1 MKRAASLL
9 LAVFMAAPPI
19 DVVSAPELGTIKG
32 AVTVSSRPIRGV
44 SLAFVDLASGNI
56 YRATSEE
63 TGSFQ
68 ARVPAGRY
76 VLTTENG
83 AGLAVGR
90 APSMIAV
97 SAGQVATADVD
108 LAPIPG
114 ATMVS
119 ASGQE
124 SQAPAGGQLPS
135 LPGTPATS
143 TEIHHDPIGC
153 FVAGQF
159 PLIDAGIEPAGS
171 VARARVYFKA
181 AGSENWYYVEMTPAE
196 AGFIGKLP
204 RPKLEASPIT
214 YYVQAT
220 TTEFGENRTPENDA
234 IVVLEAKDCPGDKK
248 VAGIGPPGEVTVFS
262 AATGAAIAPIGFAA
276 GGLALT
282 AGTLALIL
290 GGAAAVGLTTAVVVN
305 DTTTTTSTTTTTTT
319 TTPAPP
325 TTTTTT
331 TTLPPPAPKP
341 TVCPGCPP
349 LPAICTIIC

>member
-1 MKRAASLL
+1 MKRTACAL
-9 LAVFMAAPPI
+9 LAVFMASPPI

-32 AVTVSSRPIRGV
+32 AVTVSSRPISGV

-63 TGSFQ
+63 TGAFQ

-97 SAGQVATADVD
+97 SAGQVAMADVD

-114 ATMVS
+114 ATV
-119 ASGQE
+119 ASNTAQDP
-124 SQAPAGGQLPS
+124 AAAGGQLPS
-135 LPGTPATS
+135 LPSAPATS
-143 TEIHHDPIGC
+143 TEIIHDPIGC
-153 FVAGQF
+153 LVAGQF
-159 PLIDAGIEPAGS
+159 PLIDANINPAAS

-181 AGSENWYYVEMTPAE
+181 AGSDDWYYVEMTPAE
-196 AGFIGKLP
+196 AGFVGKLP
-204 RPKLEASPIT
+204 RPKIEASPIT

-220 TTEFGENRTPENDA
+220 TTEFGENKTPEIEA
-234 IVVLEAKDCPGDKK
+234 IVVAEAKDCPGDKK

-262 AATGAAIAPIGFAA
+262 AATGSAIAPVGFAA

-282 AGTLALIL
+282 AGTLALVL
-290 GGAAAVGLTTAVVVN
+290 GGAAAIGIGTAVVVN
-305 DTTTTTSTTTTTTT
+305 DTTSTTSSTSTTTTV
-319 TTPAPP
+319 TTPTP
-325 TTTTTT
+325 TTSTTTT
-331 TTLPPPAPKP
+331 TTLPPPASPKP
-341 TVCPGCPP
+341 CPGCPP
-349 LPAICTIIC
+349 LPAVCTIVC

>member
-9 LAVFMAAPPI
+9 LALFMAAPPM

-63 TGSFQ
+63 TGAFQ

-97 SAGQVATADVD
+97 TAGQIATADVD

-114 ATMVS
+114 ATMAG
-119 ASGQE
+119 ASSQE
-124 SQAPAGGQLPS
+124 PPAPAGGQLPP
-135 LPGTPATS
+135 LPDTPATS
-143 TEIHHDPIGC
+143 TEIVHDPIGC
-153 FVAGQF
+153 LVAGQF
-159 PLIDAGIEPAGS
+159 PLVDAQINPAAS

-181 AGSENWYYVEMTPAE
+181 AGSEDWYYVEMTPAE
-196 AGFIGKLP
+196 AGFVGKLP
-204 RPKLEASPIT
+204 RPKIEASPIT

-220 TTEFGENRTPENDA
+220 TTEFGENKTAEIEA
-234 IVVLEAKDCPGDKK
+234 IVVAEAKDCPGDKK
-248 VAGIGPPGEVTVFS
+248 VAAIGPPGEVTVFS
-262 AATGAAIAPIGFAA
+262 AATGSAIAPVGFAA

-282 AGTLALIL
+282 AGTLALVL
-290 GGAAAVGLTTAVVVN
+290 GGAAAIGIGTAVVVN
-305 DTTTTTSTTTTTTT
+305 DTTTTTSTSTTTTSTLPVVT
-319 TTPAPP
+319 P

-331 TTLPPPAPKP
+331 TTLPPPPKP
-341 TVCPGCPP
+341 CKGCPP
-349 LPAICTIIC
+349 PPAICTIIC

>member
-1 MKRAASLL
+1 MEL
-9 LAVFMAAPPI
+9 
-19 DVVSAPELGTIKG
+19 VSAPELGTIKG
-32 AVTVSSRPIRGV
+32 AVTVSSRPVRGV
-44 SLAFVDLASGNI
+44 SLAFVDLASGTI

-63 TGSFQ
+63 TGTFL

-90 APSMIAV
+90 APSMIDV

-114 ATMVS
+114 ATMAS
-119 ASGQE
+119 ANGQE
-124 SQAPAGGQLPS
+124 PPAPAGGQLPS

-153 FVAGQF
+153 FIAGQF

-181 AGSENWYYVEMTPAE
+181 AGSDNWYYVEMTPAE
-196 AGFIGKLP
+196 AGFLGKLP

-220 TTEFGENRTPENDA
+220 TTEFGENRTSENAA
-234 IVVLEAKDCPGDKK
+234 IVVVEAKDCPSDKK
-248 VAGIGPPGEVTVFS
+248 VAAIGPPGEVTVFS
-262 AATGAAIAPIGFAA
+262 AATGAAIAPVGFAA

-282 AGTLALIL
+282 AGTLALVL

-305 DTTTTTSTTTTTTT
+305 NTTTTTSTTTTTTT
-319 TTPAPP
+319 EIPPKP

-331 TTLPPPAPKP
+331 TTIPTPPSPKP
-341 TVCPGCPP
+341 CPGCPP
-349 LPAICTIIC
+349 LPAACTIIC

>member
-9 LAVFMAAPPI
+9 LALVLAAPPT

-32 AVTVSSRPIRGV
+32 AVTVSSRPISGI

-63 TGSFQ
+63 TGTFQ

-97 SAGQVATADVD
+97 AAGQIATADVD

-114 ATMVS
+114 ATMAGAS
-119 ASGQE
+119 AQE
-124 SQAPAGGQLPS
+124 PPAPAGGQLPS
-135 LPGTPATS
+135 LPGSPAST
-143 TEIHHDPIGC
+143 TEIIHDPIGC
-153 FVAGQF
+153 LVAGQF
-159 PLIDAGIEPAGS
+159 PLVDATINPAAS

-181 AGSENWYYVEMTPAE
+181 AGSEDWYYVEMTPAE
-196 AGFIGKLP
+196 AGFVGKLP
-204 RPKLEASPIT
+204 RPKVEASPIT

-220 TTEFGENRTPENDA
+220 TTEFGENKTPEIEA
-234 IVVLEAKDCPGDKK
+234 IVVAEAKDCPGDKK
-248 VAGIGPPGEVTVFS
+248 VAAIGPPGEVTVFS
-262 AATGAAIAPIGFAA
+262 AATGSAIAPVGFAA

-282 AGTLALIL
+282 AGTIALVL
-290 GGAAAVGLTTAVVVN
+290 GGAAAVGIGTAVVVN
-305 DTTTTTSTTTTTTT
+305 DTTTTTSTTSTTTSTIPVVT
-319 TTPAPP
+319 P
-325 TTTTTT
+325 TTSTTT
-331 TTLPPPAPKP
+331 TTLPPPSPKP
-341 TVCPGCPP
+341 CPGCPP
-349 LPAICTIIC
+349 LPAACTIIC

>member
-9 LAVFMAAPPI
+9 LAMVIAAPPM

-63 TGSFQ
+63 TGAFQ

-97 SAGQVATADVD
+97 LAGQIATADVD

-114 ATMVS
+114 ATMS
-119 ASGQE
+119 GASSQE
-124 SQAPAGGQLPS
+124 PPAPAGGQLPS

-143 TEIHHDPIGC
+143 YRNPARRDRLPGRGP
-153 FVAGQF
+153 V
-159 PLIDAGIEPAGS
+159 PAGRREYQSAAS

-181 AGSENWYYVEMTPAE
+181 AGSDDWYYVEMTPAE
-196 AGFIGKLP
+196 AGFVGKLP
-204 RPKLEASPIT
+204 RPKVEASPIT
-214 YYVQAT
+214 YYIQAT
-220 TTEFGENRTPENDA
+220 TTEFGENKTPEIEA
-234 IVVLEAKDCPGDKK
+234 IVVAEAKDCPGDKK

-262 AATGAAIAPIGFAA
+262 ARPDRPSRRSGSRRA
-276 GGLALT
+276 
-282 AGTLALIL
+282 
-290 GGAAAVGLTTAVVVN
+290 
-305 DTTTTTSTTTTTTT
+305 DWH
-319 TTPAPP
+319 
-325 TTTTTT
+325 
-331 TTLPPPAPKP
+331 
-341 TVCPGCPP
+341 
-349 LPAICTIIC
+349 

>member
-9 LAVFMAAPPI
+9 LAVFMAAPPM

-63 TGSFQ
+63 TGAFQ

-97 SAGQVATADVD
+97 TAGQIATADVD

-114 ATMVS
+114 ATMAS
-119 ASGQE
+119 ANSQE
-124 SQAPAGGQLPS
+124 PPAPAGGQLPS
-135 LPGTPATS
+135 LPGSPATS
-143 TEIHHDPIGC
+143 TEIQHDAIGC
-153 FVAGQF
+153 LVAGQF
-159 PLIDAGIEPAGS
+159 PLVDANINPAAS

-181 AGSENWYYVEMTPAE
+181 AGSEDWYYVEMTPAE
-196 AGFIGKLP
+196 AGFVGKLP
-204 RPKLEASPIT
+204 RPKIEASPIT
-214 YYVQAT
+214 YYIQAT
-220 TTEFGENRTPENDA
+220 TTEFGENKTAEIEA

-262 AATGAAIAPIGFAA
+262 AATGSAIAPVGFAA

-282 AGTLALIL
+282 AGTIALVL
-290 GGAAAVGLTTAVVVN
+290 GGAAAIGIGTAVVVN
-305 DTTTTTSTTTTTTT
+305 DTTTTTTTTTPTTTTTIPVVT
-319 TTPAPP
+319 P
-325 TTTTTT
+325 TTSTTT
-331 TTLPPPAPKP
+331 TTLPPASPKP
-341 TVCPGCPP
+341 CPGCPP
-349 LPAICTIIC
+349 LPAACTIIC

>member
-1 MKRAASLL
+1 MKRTACAL
-9 LAVFMAAPPI
+9 LAVFMASPPI

-32 AVTVSSRPIRGV
+32 AVTVSSRPISGV

-63 TGSFQ
+63 TGAFQ

-97 SAGQVATADVD
+97 SAGQVAMADVD

-114 ATMVS
+114 ATV
-119 ASGQE
+119 ASNTAQDP
-124 SQAPAGGQLPS
+124 AAAGGQLPS
-135 LPGTPATS
+135 LPSAPATS
-143 TEIHHDPIGC
+143 TEIIHDPIGC
-153 FVAGQF
+153 LVAGQF
-159 PLIDAGIEPAGS
+159 PLIDANINPAAS

-181 AGSENWYYVEMTPAE
+181 AGSEDWYYVEMTPAE
-196 AGFIGKLP
+196 AGFVGKLP
-204 RPKLEASPIT
+204 RPKIEASPIT

-220 TTEFGENRTPENDA
+220 TTEFGENKTAEIEA
-234 IVVLEAKDCPGDKK
+234 IVVAEAKDCPGDKK

-262 AATGAAIAPIGFAA
+262 AATGSAIAPVGFAA

-282 AGTLALIL
+282 AGTLALVL
-290 GGAAAVGLTTAVVVN
+290 GGAAAIGIGTAVVVN
-305 DTTTTTSTTTTTTT
+305 DTTTTTSSTSTTTTV
-319 TTPAPP
+319 TTPTP
-325 TTTTTT
+325 TTSTTTT
-331 TTLPPPAPKP
+331 TTLPPPASPKP
-341 TVCPGCPP
+341 CPGCPP
-349 LPAICTIIC
+349 LPAVCTIVC